1 MSGKTKILVLHM
13 KEVIYTGIFIF
24 LGLIFLILLAVMFLP
39 GKSSETALPGTT
51 ESTPAGNAEQSSS
64 GITSGNT
71 SISGSSTSGN
81 YIPGIYTASLE
92 VSGNSLEMQVI
103 IEQTGITDVSFT
115 QLDEA
120 VETMYPLFTPV
131 LESIALQLQ
140 SGTALQDITYEDTQK
155 YTANVLLQALEE
167 VLDTAS
173 IR

>member
-51 ESTPAGNAEQSSS
+51 ESAPAGNAEQSSS
-64 GITSGNT
+64 GITSGTGNT
-71 SISGSSTSGN
+71 SISGSSTFGN

-131 LESIALQLQ
+131 LESSVMAFCC
-140 SGTALQDITYEDTQK
+140 SRSRATAYS
-155 YTANVLLQALEE
+155 YNC
-167 VLDTAS
+167 
-173 IR
+173 